1 MNLGPRSQ
9 INLGYQ
15 VGDQNQLLA
24 VGAFA
29 AEA

>member
-1 MNLGPRSQ
+1 MSEGPRSQ
-9 INLGYQ
+9 VNLGYQ

-24 VGAFA
+24 VRAFA